1 MFAVRPIGER
11 FVLWLSSKR
20 GAAIGTRANGWRLT
34 CCRQRVPLAL
44 LKTATLRLSCIAAML
59 MAGISVRWLP
69 LLRGRVGLELRY
81 ANYLY
86 AEFRLWLTLRSETRG
101 LAAGCRE

>member
-1 MFAVRPIGER
+1 
-11 FVLWLSSKR
+11 
-20 GAAIGTRANGWRLT
+20 
-34 CCRQRVPLAL
+34 
-44 LKTATLRLSCIAAML
+44 ML